1 MNVKTEIANN
11 LNYKSNAQ
19 LNIIFGSTEGYTSM
33 ISPIDQ
39 YETGYNIVF
48 CVSKDGSVLN
58 KNEFSGLKKENK
70 IFTNIIVNKYRIIFT
85 VKGSLKQNDK
95 LNNVLEA
102 NKIIVNYLKENNY
115 KNIDE
120 YKNEF
125 ADTCICNV
133 KGQAQFI
140 TAKSLEELRNEN
152 SDDSAI
158 KKEEN
163 VAKGIIGG
171 ILGSLVGVLAIV
183 LIGQIGY
190 IAVISGIAMG
200 ACTILG
206 YNKLS
211 GGISK
216 KGIIISIIIMVIM
229 TYVGVRLNAA
239 ITINNELSK
248 YAKTDFMEIFGNVS
262 DIVKLDSKLQSAYMR
277 DIILTYVFTA
287 IGVFGIIKTKF
298 NEINNKNVFE
308 IL

>member
-11 LNYKSNAQ
+11 LNYKSNAEM
-19 LNIIFGSTEGYTSM
+19 NIIFGSTEGYTSI
-33 ISPIDQ
+33 ISPFDQ
-39 YETGYNIVF
+39 YESGYNITF
-48 CVSKDGSVLN
+48 CVSKDGSVLS
-58 KNEFSGLKKENK
+58 KDEFSGLKKENK
-70 IFTNIIVNKYRIIFT
+70 IFTNIIVNKYRVVFT
-85 VKGSLKQNDK
+85 IKGSMKQNDK

-102 NKIIVNYLKENNY
+102 NKIIVNYFKENNY

-140 TAKSLEELRNEN
+140 TTNSLEELRIEN
-152 SDDSAI
+152 SNDSAI
-158 KKEEN
+158 KNEEN

-183 LIGQIGY
+183 LIGQMGY

-200 ACTILG
+200 VCTIWG

-229 TYVGVRLNAA
+229 TYVGVRLSVA

-248 YAKTDFMEIFGNVS
+248 FAETDFMEIFGNVS
-262 DIVKLDSKLQSAYMR
+262 NIVKLDSELQSAYIR
-277 DIILTYVFTA
+277 DILLTYVFTA
-287 IGVFGIIKTKF
+287 FGVYGIIKAKF